1 VKPGGT
7 LPELTEAALHQRFQE
22 AASPGRALRLHGAS
36 WLSVYRPN
44 VRMVDRYRV
53 GRVFIAGDA
62 AHVHPPAGGQG
73 LNTGVQDAYNL
84 GWKLGH
90 VLQGADPALLDTYEA
105 ERLPVAASVLGLSL
119 KLHEGMSQSRLK
131 SLRRGSEERQL
142 RLNYRGGP
150 LAPERPGDTA
160 RVRAGDRAPDA
171 PCTDALGNPCRLFDV
186 FRGPHWT
193 LLAFGPRHA
202 DAPARAASR
211 FGDTV
216 RTVAIRAQGAVHGAS
231 GAAPGTGA
239 LMLDTGGHAHRAYDV
254 APGTEA
260 LILVRP
266 DGYVGHAS
274 RPGDLA
280 ALEQFLT
287 PLLPRP
293 SADHRIHASSGV
305 DAASAVTAR
314 FTGA

>member
-1 VKPGGT
+1 
-7 LPELTEAALHQRFQE
+7 
-22 AASPGRALRLHGAS
+22 
-36 WLSVYRPN
+36 
-44 VRMVDRYRV
+44 
-53 GRVFIAGDA
+53 
-62 AHVHPPAGGQG
+62 
-73 LNTGVQDAYNL
+73 
-84 GWKLGH
+84 
-90 VLQGADPALLDTYEA
+90 
-105 ERLPVAASVLGLSL
+105 
-119 KLHEGMSQSRLK
+119 
-131 SLRRGSEERQL
+131 
-142 RLNYRGGP
+142 
-150 LAPERPGDTA
+150 
-160 RVRAGDRAPDA
+160 VRAGDRAPDA

-305 DAASAVTAR
+305 DAASAVTPHR
-314 FTGA
+314 LHPGGLTPPGGLSSP